1 MLDNTATIF
10 AQNPDSGSISSVKVN
25 RKMVSFTLWG
35 GGVSAGATN
44 TEQLKHVVF

>member
-25 RKMVSFTLWG
+25 RKTVSFTLG